1 VSAPTEV
8 PGTLHPTV
16 RAAAEGELPPW
27 ARAGRERREH
37 MGRVAGLLR
46 EWAAERGLPR
56 EESARWVAAGWLH
69 DALRDAPPAEL
80 RPLIPAGAVA
90 FPDPLL
96 HGPAV
101 AARLRAEGVDDEGL
115 LRAVAYHSVGH
126 PDFDDLGVATFCA
139 DFLEP
144 GRGFRPRWRAG
155 LRRRMPEELYGVA
168 REIVAARIRHHL
180 DEARSVHLRT
190 VELWN
195 RLVEGSG

>member
-1 VSAPTEV
+1 MSAPAEV

-27 ARAGRERREH
+27 ARAGQERREH
-37 MGRVAGLLR
+37 MARVAELLR
-46 EWAAERGLPR
+46 EWAVERDLPPD
-56 EESARWVAAGWLH
+56 EIGRWAAAGWLH
-69 DALRDAPPAEL
+69 DALRDAPPGEL
-80 RPLIPAGAVA
+80 RPLMPPGAEV

-101 AARLRAEGVDDEGL
+101 AERLRDEGVDDEGL

-126 PDFDDLGVATFCA
+126 PDFDVLGVATFCA

-144 GRGFRPRWRAG
+144 GRGFRHRWRAD
-155 LRRRMPEELYGVA
+155 LRRRMPDEIYDVA

-190 VELWN
+190 VEFWN
-195 RLVEGSG
+195 RLVEA

>member
-1 VSAPTEV
+1 MA
-8 PGTLHPTV
+8 
-16 RAAAEGELPPW
+16 
-27 ARAGRERREH
+27 
-37 MGRVAGLLR
+37 RVAGLLR
-46 EWAAERGLPR
+46 GWAEERGLPP
-56 EESARWVAAGWLH
+56 EEIARWTAAGWLH
-69 DALRDAPPAEL
+69 DALRDAPRAEL
-80 RPLIPAGAVA
+80 RPLVPADAAA

-101 AARLRAEGVDDEGL
+101 AERLRAEGVGDEAL

-126 PDFDDLGVATFCA
+126 PDFDVLGLATFCA

-144 GRGFRPRWRAG
+144 GRRFRPRWRAG
-155 LRRRMPEELYGVA
+155 LRRRMPDDLDAVA

-180 DEARSVHLRT
+180 EGARSVHPRT